1 MFEIFADGK
10 LDVANE
16 LKGGVQN
23 LPTGEFQLQT
33 ILNYVYAIMGM
44 VAVVTIIYNAVVYL
58 TSHGEPGTT
67 KKATQG
73 ILFSVIGL
81 GIILIATL
89 LTNIIFT
96 TVGEAQK

>member
-1 MFEIFADGK
+1 MFKLFAETVNLGEK
-10 LDVANE
+10 LDT
-16 LKGGVQN
+16 GVQN
-23 LPTGEFQLQT
+23 LPRGEFQLQT
-33 ILNYVYAIMGM
+33 ILNTVYAIMGM

-58 TSHGEPGTT
+58 TSQGEPGTT

-81 GIILIATL
+81 AIILVAAL
-89 LTNIIFT
+89 LTNFIFV